1 MSLDLRNCPNCG
13 RLFAKKPGVDFC
25 PVCLDTEEEDFQ
37 KVKSFLWDHPNSTI
51 EVVHEKTGVSRERI
65 IKFIRDDRLIAEGLT
80 LDYTIECER
89 CGTLIPS
96 GRFCKKCQD
105 ELVKGFRPEKSS
117 QQKTTQER
125 YQGSRMHLYDRINKR
140 GDE

>member
-13 RLFAKKPGVDFC
+13 RLFAKKPGVDLC

-37 KVKSFLWDHPNSTI
+37 KVKSFLWDYPNSTI

-105 ELVKGFRPEKSS
+105 ELVKGLSPDKDRS
-117 QQKTTQER
+117 QQVSNKRDEK
-125 YQGSRMHLYDRINKR
+125 SRMHLYDRIHKR
-140 GDE
+140 GE